1 MSGGHGIKVS
11 GAVRPRFGIITVACA
26 NMFSAAVTV
35 RPGLAWLPMSMATAY
50 LCVAR
55 LSFRRQN
62 AYRLASVAGAFTNSV
77 FAIIMA
83 STMTALFRSR
93 AAEGNGAIDG
103 LSLSGALVVVFVG
116 QGLLRV
122 ISMFGWSDLADR
134 VRTGDIAVDLQ
145 RPADV
150 STYWAAVF
158 VGQSVNAIALR
169 GIPPLLVGLAL
180 FDLHLPADV
189 GRWAWFIVAVFGA
202 AALASRWWFLV
213 SLISFWV
220 VGDARGWMSLSTTL
234 MLFGTGSL
242 LPLQLIPGSLE
253 TVVRHLPFAAM
264 LQFPSEVLLGTWN
277 GAHLLVVQVTWIAA
291 LHMLGL
297 FVFGRA
303 QRKLV
308 IDGG

>member
-1 MSGGHGIKVS
+1 
-11 GAVRPRFGIITVACA
+11 
-26 NMFSAAVTV
+26 
-35 RPGLAWLPMSMATAY
+35 MSMATAY